1 MTENDFNLLTEPWI
15 KVINNKDS
23 QETMISLSEL
33 FENTSSYREL
43 AGEMRSQ
50 DLAIFRFLLSILTT
64 VYSRFDANG
73 ETYDWIQLDEG
84 NWTAGFDEDEAD
96 ISHANDKLLETW
108 DSLYQKGA
116 FTKTVI
122 DYLYKQEDKF
132 NLFGKRPFYQVTSQ
146 EFDSLVPAE
155 KRIATGKGTIAIKQI
170 NRLISESNNSP
181 SICSPKTGS
190 SKNVVSLDELARWLI
205 TYQNY
210 TGVTDKTKVKR
221 EASVSDGWL
230 YSINPVFAKGSN
242 LFESLMLNLVLS
254 VKEEKDKEG
263 EEIIQCPVWEF
274 SSVID
279 YVHKH
284 LDGEA
289 PTNIAE
295 LYTIWSRIL
304 HIEWNGE
311 TPTIFSAGLPKISG
325 TNAFIE
331 PMTTWRVDKKTSDYK
346 PFSKSV
352 GSLGENMWRNF
363 GQYVNTIDNS
373 DDKSIPGVVRWLKK
387 LKDEDIL
394 NDDFLIDLE
403 TVGLIK
409 DGNATSQS
417 PVAEVNDSMRIE
429 AAVLFDSD
437 MVKYWPARIEDT
449 IKTTKKVASVFKHF
463 VEQAGELR
471 GLSGK
476 GLEGFSHALSAR
488 FYFELNH
495 PFKKWLSSLRADQE
509 RDKKINEWKKT
520 LRELVINSAT
530 RVLQAASPKEIIGQR
545 SDDRKVENIFVLYNN
560 LQRSINQELKLSK
573 RSDHGR

>member
-181 SICSPKTGS
+181 SIFSPKTGS

-449 IKTTKKVASVFKHF
+449 IKTTKKWLVF
-463 VEQAGELR
+463 
-471 GLSGK
+471 S
-476 GLEGFSHALSAR
+476 
-488 FYFELNH
+488 NT
-495 PFKKWLSSLRADQE
+495 LSSKQVNYVAYLEKGWRVFP
-509 RDKKINEWKKT
+509 T
-520 LRELVINSAT
+520 L
-530 RVLQAASPKEIIGQR
+530 
-545 SDDRKVENIFVLYNN
+545 
-560 LQRSINQELKLSK
+560 
-573 RSDHGR
+573 